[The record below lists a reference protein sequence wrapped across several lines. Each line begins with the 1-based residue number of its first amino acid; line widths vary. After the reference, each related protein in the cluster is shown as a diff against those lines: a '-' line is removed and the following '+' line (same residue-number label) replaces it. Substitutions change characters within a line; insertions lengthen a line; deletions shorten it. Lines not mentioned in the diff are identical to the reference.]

1 MTVPEELAE
10 IRQWWARRAGTA
22 SRSTERV
29 GNTAGQDSPDAP
41 EPPEPREPPE
51 PQAARLAGG
60 PYDQR
65 IPAGRENPYWQIVR
79 QLPAVPGTGGAHPDG
94 FARGLPVGHHLLAAR
109 YAWAIASP
117 GDIAWLAR
125 TVRGRGLV
133 EIGAGSGYWAWQAA
147 QAGIDVVAYEPADP
161 AVNPYTDGVEYFPL
175 RRADHTAA
183 ARHPD
188 RALMLCWPSTGE
200 PWAARALDV
209 YTGDLLIY
217 IGEERG
223 GRCADEGFFRLL
235 EQEWRPIGSSPHHVA
250 WRHTT
255 CTMTAFRRV

>member
-1 MTVPEELAE
+1 MTVSAELAE
-10 IRQWWARRAGTA
+10 IGQWWARRSGGTNGA
-22 SRSTERV
+22 PGDPIRS
-29 GNTAGQDSPDAP
+29 
-41 EPPEPREPPE
+41 
-51 PQAARLAGG
+51 LAGG
-60 PYDQR
+60 PHDQPL
-65 IPAGRENPYWQIVR
+65 PAGVDNPYWEIVR
-79 QLPAVPGTGGAHPDG
+79 QLPWVSDAAPGSVADSAADDVCPVRGGGPDG
-94 FARGLPVGHHLLAAR
+94 FARGLPVGHHLLTKR
-109 YAWAIASP
+109 YSWAITSP
-117 GDIAWLAR
+117 GDLAWLAR
-125 TVRGRGLV
+125 IVRGRGLV

-147 QAGIDVVAYEPADP
+147 QARIDVVAYEPADP
-161 AVNPYTDGVEYFPL
+161 AVNPYTDGVEYFRL

-188 RALMLCWPSTGE
+188 RALMLCWPSSGE

-209 YTGDLLIY
+209 YAGDLLIY

-223 GRCADEGFFRLL
+223 GRCAGEGFFRLL